1 MLDCHLWWFD
11 RNAHPSP
18 AQSGKT
24 FINFVCFFVISFNS
38 ISCTSLFQCVKNQ
51 EQEQS
56 FHTFFSE
63 LQFQS
68 INQSSIPWQKGKS
81 LKIVIIIMFTASRS
95 RVLLTRTR
103 MCNLV
108 TTCAISATNISSLL
122 ILFLMKVV
130 ACIFSGSLLIFCTY
144 Y

>member
-81 LKIVIIIMFTASRS
+81 LKIVVIIMFTASRS
-95 RVLLTRTR
+95 INKNKNAQPCYYLCHICNKCLISVDTFPDESCSLYLL
-103 MCNLV
+103 L
-108 TTCAISATNISSLL
+108 
-122 ILFLMKVV
+122 
-130 ACIFSGSLLIFCTY
+130 
-144 Y
+144 